1 MRDARSQPRRLPRHV
16 RDCRG
21 IGTLSFGMA
30 ETASSRPESTAELA
44 SSGADGVT
52 HSVRCRWTL
61 TGFNTSKQLWSP
73 YFTVAGSDGREHDG
87 RVLIYPSGDSQALP
101 GYVSVYLQLSDPGN
115 SSKWD
120 VFASYRLSIG
130 TEAQKGREVLSRD
143 SWHRFSARK
152 KSHGWCDFAPH
163 AALTEPGA
171 AAGSLPE
178 SVELSLDITI
188 LAESTSFSRDPDLS
202 GRVPGASDPCMAGKF
217 LWTVQNFTAFQPLL
231 KTQKIMSP
239 AFTAGDIMLRLSVYV
254 SALGDGEW
262 LSLCLESKDG
272 EVKLQPE
279 RSTWCL
285 FRLSVNAQPGA
296 SAGAGADA
304 GSPPLR
310 SVQRDSYGRLAADV
324 RGGENTSL
332 GWNDFMALAD
342 FAAPPYLVGD
352 TAVFAASFQVIRETT
367 SLTRTLE
374 PRGGWGGGVPGGGG
388 PGRAGGN
395 PGSLRGAGGGG
406 LAAPR
411 KLAARESDYAARFT
425 WRIDN
430 FTRLKDVL
438 KRRKIQGLCI
448 KSRRFTVGGRDCR
461 LIVYPRGQAQPPTCL
476 SLFLE
481 VWDPAPASLDW
492 TSFVSHRLAVV
503 NQRAEERS
511 VAKESQNRYSC
522 TAKDWGW
529 RDFVSLTTLFDADA
543 GFLVN
548 DAVVFTADAVV
559 LKEACDVRS
568 VLLGPA
574 DRAPPRLPGAGG
586 GAGPGKGALGDGKA
600 GGGGSDE
607 GGESEHAPD
616 AAPPA
621 GPAAATPGPDAAATA
636 TAAGQ
641 AWPPAALRAAAPPL
655 TGDDGA
661 CPVRTLMTWRVDNL
675 AAFKDILE
683 TRKIFSRFFPV
694 GPIQLRIGLYDSLES
709 LCIYLEGDLAAPSPF
724 SAPGG
729 GGGGGG
735 GGAAPP
741 DPPANHWVRYRLSVV
756 NQRAPEATEWRE
768 ASLCTRSWNNGVL
781 QFPRLGSLL
790 DATAGP
796 AHRDALVVSCEVLEV
811 VPWPDFRDSGA
822 SPGLRHGLA
831 GPVAGGLGAG
841 GQAPHHHGHHHG
853 QGHKVAGGGSQ
864 LRAQGAGRG
873 ARGARGAAAGGPC
886 CGDGCAH
893 DGARDDDD
901 LLSSSTGEGLEGDE
915 DEYDDE
921 YDDEGSEEEEDD
933 EEDDSDIES
942 SDVLATWLHSAGV
955 ELMGSEAHPPLLAGA
970 EAVQGALAGMLSSQP
985 GAVPMFVAS
994 LRMFMDSLPRVRRLV
1009 VPSLC
1014 AGGRAA
1020 VKDGQ
1025 AAVKDG
1031 REAGDDGQAPQN
1043 GGDPSPPGYAPGP
1056 SLMTVFAGVPVLRAP
1071 LQAMLLDVMLD
1082 HCLTA
1087 RMAEAAEGGAARGD
1101 AGDGAAPAA
1110 LPPAPRLA
1118 AQGGGSVRGLSTGL
1132 PPRGG
1137 GAAQDRPEDDGGE
1150 RGAAGGVDVAAE
1162 HPAADATAPAIT
1174 APVADACAPMGARP
1188 HERRGEPGAAAPAP
1202 RSEVEQVVALVLEWL
1217 RDADLS
1223 PPPAPPGAQAGG
1235 GKGAAK
1241 RAASAAA
1248 AAAAA
1253 AAAFA
1258 PARPA
1263 HHPLSSLHKVSMLL
1277 ADAPPSLL
1285 VDLLAL
1291 VPKLIEP
1298 SEHDA
1303 AVGAL
1308 LTFLAEAGRQTP
1320 DLDRGLWLPVLTTC
1334 SALCVSTGAAFVV
1347 VQGILQ
1353 AVPFLAEHELAP
1365 AAGLVR
1371 RITANAPSAGPAG
1384 AALLRTLMD
1393 LHGAAPS
1400 YVARWARFAR
1410 AAGLAG
1416 RYVADSAAA
1425 LAKEAAATR
1434 DAPGHPARPEVGA
1447 AELGMLLDGLAH
1459 GHPLFAGSGLDDA
1472 AAGGDGAAAA
1482 DAQAARP
1489 ETSAAPPARSP
1500 PGKPGAGR
1508 AQAAQP
1514 TPPAPAAVSSPER
1527 PRDVAEDAA
1536 RAVEAG
1542 LAAGLISS
1550 EALGRAVHLRAAAAM
1565 EAAECGDGLGARAS
1579 CDAAGH
1585 DRAPAGR
1592 ASPPAPAGLLPLP
1605 ACLADV
1611 ETLPALASRLLR
1623 SRDCGTCRAAGADLF
1638 RDLFL
1643 AHDALPARVGLLRR
1657 LLRVAVD
1664 REGEREEE
1672 SGATEGGVSGLEA
1685 GEGREASGAAPPAPS
1700 HPPPPSPGDLL
1711 LGLIRSSAALVQP
1724 MLVVALQSATELA
1737 RERARLTRALEA
1749 ERAARR
1755 GEGEAAAAQIAALE
1769 ESAARG
1775 EARAAEAVARG
1786 EALRAEAAAASRAH
1800 EAARKDA
1807 AAAAAAAARQLDW
1820 AQDEGRRALAKKAR
1834 EAQEA
1839 AAHAADLES
1848 VLTRLRTQR
1857 KEESKRATRERAA
1870 ADAKLKEAEEAAARA
1885 EAAAAASASELAREK
1900 LAAAEAVAAAT
1911 ASVAEAQRQRA
1922 EAAELAAGRAAE
1934 LEALRAEVAALKSA
1948 AAAAAAAAQQREAAV
1963 QAQQREAAAAAAAAA
1978 AAQSASAA
1986 QAQQSHSVHSS
1997 PRNRGTAQDQ
2007 VGASPA
2013 PSSWASAGPDLLGM
2027 ARAGDAGLRAYL
2039 PAASAAQRSML
2050 GTLGGPGD
2058 YGARGERQGPSPGLG
2073 ASTPPASP
2081 HLKLGGGGAGPAGPP
2096 GTQHQAPTQ
2105 QRVMNSPWSTRAPG
2119 NGLAAGQLLRS
2130 QQARAAAAAAAAEY
2144 AGSPGGQMDAASML
2158 DLLPRDLLHS

>member
-1 MRDARSQPRRLPRHV
+1 
-16 RDCRG
+16 
-21 IGTLSFGMA
+21 MA

-130 TEAQKGREVLSRD
+130 TEAQKGREVLSR
-143 SWHRFSARK
+143 
-152 KSHGWCDFAPH
+152 WCDFAPH
-163 AALTEPGA
+163 AALTEPGG

-352 TAVFAASFQVIRETT
+352 TAVFAASFQ
-367 SLTRTLE
+367 
-374 PRGGWGGGVPGGGG
+374 
-388 PGRAGGN
+388 
-395 PGSLRGAGGGG
+395 
-406 LAAPR
+406 
-411 KLAARESDYAARFT
+411 SDYAARFT

-448 KSRRFTVGGRDCR
+448 KSRRFT
-461 LIVYPRGQAQPPTCL
+461 P
-476 SLFLE
+476 
-481 VWDPAPASLDW
+481 PASLDW

-503 NQRAEERS
+503 NQRAEDRS

-568 VLLGPA
+568 
-574 DRAPPRLPGAGG
+574 
-586 GAGPGKGALGDGKA
+586 
-600 GGGGSDE
+600 
-607 GGESEHAPD
+607 
-616 AAPPA
+616 
-621 GPAAATPGPDAAATA
+621 
-636 TAAGQ
+636 
-641 AWPPAALRAAAPPL
+641 
-655 TGDDGA
+655 DGA
-661 CPVRTLMTWRVDNL
+661 CPVKTLMTWRVDNL

-724 SAPGG
+724 SAP
-729 GGGGGG
+729 GGGGG

-831 GPVAGGLGAG
+831 GP
-841 GQAPHHHGHHHG
+841 
-853 QGHKVAGGGSQ
+853 
-864 LRAQGAGRG
+864 
-873 ARGARGAAAGGPC
+873 
-886 CGDGCAH
+886 
-893 DGARDDDD
+893 
-901 LLSSSTGEGLEGDE
+901 
-915 DEYDDE
+915 
-921 YDDEGSEEEEDD
+921 
-933 EEDDSDIES
+933 
-942 SDVLATWLHSAGV
+942 
-955 ELMGSEAHPPLLAGA
+955 LMGSEAHPPLLAGA

-994 LRMFMDSLPRVRRLV
+994 LRMFMDSLPRVRQLV
-1009 VPSLC
+1009 
-1014 AGGRAA
+1014 
-1020 VKDGQ
+1020 
-1025 AAVKDG
+1025 
-1031 REAGDDGQAPQN
+1031 
-1043 GGDPSPPGYAPGP
+1043 
-1056 SLMTVFAGVPVLRAP
+1056 
-1071 LQAMLLDVMLD
+1071 
-1082 HCLTA
+1082 
-1087 RMAEAAEGGAARGD
+1087 
-1101 AGDGAAPAA
+1101 
-1110 LPPAPRLA
+1110 
-1118 AQGGGSVRGLSTGL
+1118 
-1132 PPRGG
+1132 
-1137 GAAQDRPEDDGGE
+1137 
-1150 RGAAGGVDVAAE
+1150 
-1162 HPAADATAPAIT
+1162 
-1174 APVADACAPMGARP
+1174 
-1188 HERRGEPGAAAPAP
+1188 
-1202 RSEVEQVVALVLEWL
+1202 
-1217 RDADLS
+1217 
-1223 PPPAPPGAQAGG
+1223 
-1235 GKGAAK
+1235 
-1241 RAASAAA
+1241 
-1248 AAAAA
+1248 
-1253 AAAFA
+1253 
-1258 PARPA
+1258 
-1263 HHPLSSLHKVSMLL
+1263 VSMLL

-1334 SALCVSTGAAFVV
+1334 SALC
-1347 VQGILQ
+1347 

-1400 YVARWARFAR
+1400 YVARWARFAH

-1434 DAPGHPARPEVGA
+1434 DAPGRPARP
-1447 AELGMLLDGLAH
+1447 
-1459 GHPLFAGSGLDDA
+1459 
-1472 AAGGDGAAAA
+1472 
-1482 DAQAARP
+1482 
-1489 ETSAAPPARSP
+1489 
-1500 PGKPGAGR
+1500 
-1508 AQAAQP
+1508 
-1514 TPPAPAAVSSPER
+1514 
-1527 PRDVAEDAA
+1527 EDAA

-1542 LAAGLISS
+1542 LAAGLISG

-1565 EAAECGDGLGARAS
+1565 EAAECGDGFGARAT
-1579 CDAAGH
+1579 CDAADH
-1585 DRAPAGR
+1585 DPAPAGR

-1664 REGEREEE
+1664 REGEREEG

-1700 HPPPPSPGDLL
+1700 HPLPPSPGDLL

-1737 RERARLTRALEA
+1737 RERARLARALEA

-1885 EAAAAASASELAREK
+1885 EAAAAVSASELAREK
-1900 LAAAEAVAAAT
+1900 LAAAEAVAAAS

-1934 LEALRAEVAALKSA
+1934 LEALRAE
-1948 AAAAAAAAQQREAAV
+1948 
-1963 QAQQREAAAAAAAAA
+1963 
-1978 AAQSASAA
+1978 
-1986 QAQQSHSVHSS
+1986 
-1997 PRNRGTAQDQ
+1997 DQ

-2081 HLKLGGGGAGPAGPP
+2081 HLKLGGGGAGPAGAP